1 MGVSFSCNSNSII
14 ALCLVFFDMVE
25 RKSSIMKQIQ
35 CKPLG
40 LPSHTQWQTEDKG
53 TTNKLG
59 QDIRITSLAWDTFI
73 DVLLSACLLYVVL
86 HSVERQS
93 GDQLSSNKKN
103 LTPLNNFC
111 KLYDQLFCKLHVIY
125 NIPLVNFAY
134 ILKAIS
140 TKRNISLSWQPARNC
155 NTSEYRSCPV
165 PADLTPVL
173 VNILL
178 NKILQAEVY
187 CVLNT

>member
-1 MGVSFSCNSNSII
+1 M
-14 ALCLVFFDMVE
+14 E
-25 RKSSIMKQIQ
+25 
-35 CKPLG
+35 
-40 LPSHTQWQTEDKG
+40 
-53 TTNKLG
+53 
-59 QDIRITSLAWDTFI
+59 
-73 DVLLSACLLYVVL
+73 VLLSERLLYVVL
-86 HSVERQS
+86 YSVKRQS
-93 GDQLSSNKKN
+93 GDQLSSNEKN
-103 LTPLNNFC
+103 LTSSLNNFC
-111 KLYDQLFCKLHVIY
+111 KLYDQLFCKLHVTY

-140 TKRNISLSWQPARNC
+140 TKRNISLSWQPARNR

-178 NKILQAEVY
+178 NKILQVEVY

>member
-1 MGVSFSCNSNSII
+1 M
-14 ALCLVFFDMVE
+14 E
-25 RKSSIMKQIQ
+25 
-35 CKPLG
+35 
-40 LPSHTQWQTEDKG
+40 
-53 TTNKLG
+53 
-59 QDIRITSLAWDTFI
+59 
-73 DVLLSACLLYVVL
+73 VLLSKRLLYMVL
-86 HSVERQS
+86 HSVKRQP
-93 GDQLSSNKKN
+93 GDQLSMYMYVYQVKNVFLCCPTPRLHCFLSSHWPSLSSNEKN
-103 LTPLNNFC
+103 LTSSLNNFC

-125 NIPLVNFAY
+125 NIPSVNFAY

-140 TKRNISLSWQPARNC
+140 TKRNISLSWQPARNR
-155 NTSEYRSCPV
+155 NTSEYCSCPV